1 VAASV
6 FCALV
11 PWFMPWISLTAH
23 IGWLIWGFVMCY
35 ILLVTSKLFN
45 GKAI

>member
-23 IGWLIWGFVMCY
+23 IGWLIWGFVMSY
-35 ILLVTSKLFN
+35 IFLIVKKLSN
-45 GKAI
+45 KQTI